1 MQMRQMITIAS
12 LLILFTITSTGCTTT
27 YLQLK
32 AWEGRKISDLY
43 FEWGKADEIGSAQGY
58 YQVHTWI
65 SKRKND
71 GKEKTCRKSFYTK
84 YDGHDEEIV
93 KTSYSGCLFLTAQ

>member
-1 MQMRQMITIAS
+1 MQIRQTTTIAS
-12 LLILFTITSTGCTTT
+12 LLILFAIAITGCTTT

-43 FEWGKADEIGSAQGY
+43 FEWGKADEVGNAQNY
-58 YQVHTWI
+58 YKVHTWI
-65 SKRKND
+65 STRKD
-71 GKEKTCRKSFYTK
+71 GDKEKTCRKSFYTK

-93 KTSYSGCLFLTAQ
+93 KTSYSGCLFLTAD